1 MPLHPCA
8 HRSVIHFN
16 LCVAK
21 VTSPSGDFT
30 WAASALGGEAAE
42 DGQRGLELD
51 VPLLSPTESPG
62 TAAVVPCCPW
72 CRGQAV
78 RPHGD
83 WGGQAVVA
91 DSPRTRPPCAPVNP
105 RTTRGRQQS
114 KSLWPVVLR
123 SCRGKE
129 KPGQHGSH
137 PPDPPR
143 LLPLSY
149 SPPGHLRH
157 PLSCH
162 LQRPATG
169 PPRRQLWS
177 AWQHLR
183 GRETNGLARGT
194 TPPGGTR
201 GAQGAG

>member
-1 MPLHPCA
+1 M
-8 HRSVIHFN
+8 
-16 LCVAK
+16 
-21 VTSPSGDFT
+21 
-30 WAASALGGEAAE
+30 
-42 DGQRGLELD
+42 
-51 VPLLSPTESPG
+51 SPG
-62 TAAVVPCCPW
+62 TAVVVPW
-72 CRGQAV
+72 CRGQAAHPHRDLGRV
-78 RPHGD
+78 RLWSLTPPG
-83 WGGQAVVA
+83 
-91 DSPRTRPPCAPVNP
+91 RPPCAPASP
-105 RTTRGRQQS
+105 RTTQGRQQS
-114 KSLWPVVLR
+114 KSLWPLVLR

-157 PLSCH
+157 PPSCH

-177 AWQHLR
+177 AWQHLQ
-183 GRETNGLARGT
+183 GKETTGLAWGT

-201 GAQGAG
+201 GAQGAR